1 MEMEDRSNIPGGSK
15 RAADRAAV
23 RTRDIVRVALCII
36 KVLEAEWSQNIDVH
50 DIENI
55 MAKAMLRNIA
65 NIPNADD
72 KTCGKLIG
80 YLSRFW
86 DPRNPKPSPYRL
98 ITISDIQ
105 DVARTYLS
113 LFREYPDEVKQ
124 RVIND
129 FYYTISTRESFGDEF
144 DVFDNMVIQGRILD
158 GLVLMTR
165 NDLGINEPIDE
176 YVFRSLLT
184 QPSVHVLR
192 SRGMAIGYYRKVL
205 GHLHPP
211 MPTKLRLLREVI
223 AAGHVDAVLWATA
236 MLRYVRDYA
245 QISYDRQPLQ
255 FDGNVAAKESLTYI
269 AEYYYRTKLRSSDP
283 DGEAKAFVW
292 RNTHAK
298 GLLQDDKDDGDEI
311 GGDLHFQQRMNRGYS
326 KRSPERNSEI
336 GKNRYLD
343 DDRTKSN
350 DRRSGL
356 STSIRTPA
364 TPTHTAPTHTT
375 PTHTTLAA
383 ATETAATPAPA
394 RAPAYTVITIND
406 EDSGEDSG
414 EDILVTNGKKPM
426 KSFSIPM
433 PSD

>member
-86 DPRNPKPSPYRL
+86 DPRNPKPSPYRS
-98 ITISDIQ
+98 ITMGDIQ

-113 LFREYPDEVKQ
+113 LFREQPDEVKQ

-129 FYYTISTRESFGDEF
+129 FYYTISMRESFGDEF
-144 DVFDNMVIQGRILD
+144 DVYNNMVVRGRILD

-165 NDLGINEPIDE
+165 NDLGIDEPIDE

-184 QPSVHVLR
+184 QPPVRVIR
-192 SRGMAIGYYRKVL
+192 SRGMVIDYYKSVL
-205 GHLHPP
+205 RHLHPP

-292 RNTHAK
+292 RNTHAR

-311 GGDLHFQQRMNRGYS
+311 GGDLHFQQRMSRGYS
-326 KRSPERNSEI
+326 KRSPERNSKI
-336 GKNRYLD
+336 GKNKDLD
-343 DDRTKSN
+343 DDRTQSN

-364 TPTHTAPTHTT
+364 TPTHTAPTHTALA
-375 PTHTTLAA
+375 HTALAA

-394 RAPAYTVITIND
+394 RAPAYIVITIND